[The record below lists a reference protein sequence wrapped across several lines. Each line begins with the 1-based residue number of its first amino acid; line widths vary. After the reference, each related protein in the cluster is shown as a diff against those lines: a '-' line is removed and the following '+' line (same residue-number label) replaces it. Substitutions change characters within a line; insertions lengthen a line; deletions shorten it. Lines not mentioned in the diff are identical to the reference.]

1 MWEFSLNLKA
11 ENMDL
16 AKQIYYSLFKY
27 IKENKGVI
35 TLHEDDSFVRIIV
48 AVDHTCTEK
57 LKSLIASCI
66 IEIICNNF
74 KLSFLN
80 KNLILPDHDKL
91 GMTAFKKAL
100 LNFDKET
107 DKFII
112 KKNLDLSKDIF
123 LESFYQ
129 FKLKSLKEKWAEL
142 VALSNENR
150 EYLVSS
156 DSFID
161 LLKFLVDN
169 LDICEN
175 EISIVK
181 ESEGYRIFSSDNIP
195 EENKLLTEELV
206 VSSVI
211 DLSPQRINLYFN
223 ETSKAI
229 TLLEKI
235 FEERIIINDS
245 LQNIKNFK
253 LK

>member
-1 MWEFSLNLKA
+1 
-11 ENMDL
+11 
-16 AKQIYYSLFKY
+16 
-27 IKENKGVI
+27 
-35 TLHEDDSFVRIIV
+35 
-48 AVDHTCTEK
+48 
-57 LKSLIASCI
+57 
-66 IEIICNNF
+66 
-74 KLSFLN
+74 
-80 KNLILPDHDKL
+80 
-91 GMTAFKKAL
+91 MTAFKKAL

-123 LESFYQ
+123 LEAFYQ